1 MCKCLPGHHGNP
13 YTGCVA
19 GECDE
24 NSDCGSQRA
33 CKDYKCVDPC
43 ALSCGQGADCTVQ
56 NHVAICRC
64 PKGTTGDPFRNCRR
78 FTRAEICAPC
88 GQNTD
93 CEVGHLEIFSAVN
106 FMVTLPRLALTTGPS
121 AGVRTPILATLCPA
135 AVTSAR
141 ETRSAGPHRN
151 VTASP
156 TGVRTP
162 APGEPVGR
170 APTVRPSTTGLSAAV
185 PRTSWATPTPGATL
199 SAPGTGTAP
208 PTRPA
213 SD

>member
-13 YTGCVA
+13 YTGCIA

-93 CEVGHLEIFSAVN
+93 CEVRRVEYFRGK
-106 FMVTLPRLALTTGPS
+106 TLITLSRLALTTDQS
-121 AGVRTPILATLCPA
+121 AGARTHISGTLCLA

-151 VTASP
+151 VTGSA

-162 APGEPVGR
+162 APGAPVGR
-170 APTVRPSTTGLSAAV
+170 APTVRPSTTVPSAAA
-185 PRTSWATPTPGATL
+185 RLTSWAIPTPGATP
-199 SAPGTGTAP
+199 SAPGTATAP

-213 SD
+213 

>member
-1 MCKCLPGHHGNP
+1 MCKCPPSHIGDPYVSCRLDPCQGDACGPNAECSRSGERALCKCFRGYIGSPYSRSGCRANPCVEGVCGRGAECEDVGGRPVCKCLPGHHGNP

-93 CEVGHLEIFSAVN
+93 CEVGDDQRYLIEE
-106 FMVTLPRLALTTGPS
+106 
-121 AGVRTPILATLCPA
+121 
-135 AVTSAR
+135 TS
-141 ETRSAGPHRN
+141 
-151 VTASP
+151 
-156 TGVRTP
+156 
-162 APGEPVGR
+162 
-170 APTVRPSTTGLSAAV
+170 L
-185 PRTSWATPTPGATL
+185 
-199 SAPGTGTAP
+199 
-208 PTRPA
+208 
-213 SD
+213 